1 MELNFIEE
9 LQESLIYNKDLDR
22 NIKIKM
28 YEYFKGVMDKE
39 LKEYLNEEKQNDY
52 IGQWFDECVD
62 PDPEDTTP
70 FKDLCSCYQ
79 NWLDVVHGK
88 NIRLNI
94 NSLKERV
101 IMWQKSKYGF
111 KKTINGSMTNPKINM
126 KIKDDFH

>member
-28 YEYFKGVMDKE
+28 YEYFKGVMDKD
-39 LKEYLNEEKQNDY
+39 LKEYLNEEKQYDY
-52 IGQWFDECVD
+52 IDQWFDECVV

-79 NWLDVVHGK
+79 NWLDIVHSK
-88 NIRLNI
+88 NIKLNI

-101 IMWQKSKYGF
+101 IAYQKSKYGF
-111 KKTINGSMTNPKINM
+111 KKTINGSLTNPRINL
-126 KIKDDFH
+126 KIKDED